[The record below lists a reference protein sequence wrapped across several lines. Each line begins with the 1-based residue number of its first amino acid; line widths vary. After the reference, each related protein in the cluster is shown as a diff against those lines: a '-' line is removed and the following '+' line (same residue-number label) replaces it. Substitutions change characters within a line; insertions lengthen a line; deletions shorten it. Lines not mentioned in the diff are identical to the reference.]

1 MLAHARE
8 KGPQVSV
15 APHVSWLRGGRG
27 VDTQNLLNIVIL
39 IVVLYLAFRIGAVV
53 LRVIMG
59 LLAIGLAVYLVGRL
73 LNAI

>member
-1 MLAHARE
+1 
-8 KGPQVSV
+8 
-15 APHVSWLRGGRG
+15 